1 MTAMILLVDDD
12 EDIRDA
18 LSSLLSDEGYRV
30 ECVANGREALAFLSE
45 SQSPPR
51 LILLDW
57 MMPVMD
63 GQSFLA
69 VQEQTPS
76 IASIPVVVIS
86 AAGKGRLSD
95 IRDRLVLP
103 KPLDL
108 RQLLAV
114 VRNACAASL

>member
-1 MTAMILLVDDD
+1 MTATILLVDDD

-30 ECVANGREALAFLSE
+30 DCAANGQEALAWLRE
-45 SQSPPR
+45 SPRPPC

-63 GQSFLA
+63 GQSFLL
-69 VQEQTPS
+69 VQEQTPA

-86 AAGKGRLSD
+86 AACKARLTDVRGRQ
-95 IRDRLVLP
+95 VLP
-103 KPLDL
+103 KPLDVP
-108 RQLLAV
+108 QLLAAV
-114 VRNACAASL
+114 HRACDGA